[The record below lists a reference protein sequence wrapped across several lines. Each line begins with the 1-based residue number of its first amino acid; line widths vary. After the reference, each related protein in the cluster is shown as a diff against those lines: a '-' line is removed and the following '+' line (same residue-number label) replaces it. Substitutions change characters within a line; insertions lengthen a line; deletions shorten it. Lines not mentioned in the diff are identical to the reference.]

1 MHSPWCSSL
10 KFILGGI
17 LACLE
22 ARAEPDWTQFRGPGG
37 TGMAPDATPP
47 LVWSET
53 NHVAWKT
60 AIPGRG
66 RSSPVLLG
74 ERLWLTTA
82 LEKNVQRVRIR
93 SDDMQKADQVAL
105 GAVCLSRTD
114 GRQLWHTTLFEVE
127 NPPPTHWLNSWA
139 TPTPVVEPGRLYC
152 DFGVFGTAALDS
164 ATGQLIWQQKL
175 PVDHQVGPGSSPVAH
190 SNLLVVV
197 RDGTDAQFVAALD
210 KQTGQVAWKTARP
223 PIVAPDGPLKK
234 SFCTP
239 LVITHAGRVQIIIP
253 GAHWIAAYDPAT
265 GGEIWRIRH
274 GNGFSIGTGAVFGQG
289 LAFFS
294 TGLFQPQV
302 WAIRVDGQGDVTG
315 SHVVWKSNRQAPDI
329 SSPILVGE
337 DLYWV
342 SDSGTITCVAART
355 GELRWQK
362 SLGRSYLASPVLAG
376 GRLHFFNQ
384 EGKTTILKPGPE
396 FERLAENLLPGPLTA
411 TPAFAGPCIYW
422 RNDTHLYCL
431 RE

>member
-1 MHSPWCSSL
+1 MNSPWFSSL
-10 KFILGGI
+10 NFILWGI

-22 ARAEPDWTQFRGPGG
+22 ARAEADWTQFRGPGG
-37 TGMAPDATPP
+37 TGMAPGANPP
-47 LVWSET
+47 LVWRET
-53 NHVAWKT
+53 NHVAWKP
-60 AIPGRG
+60 AIRGRG

-105 GAVCLSRTD
+105 GAVCLSRTA

-127 NPPPTHWLNSWA
+127 NPPPAHWLNSWA

-152 DFGVFGTAALDS
+152 DFGVFGTAALES

-175 PVDHQVGPGSSPVAH
+175 PVDHQVGPGSSPVLH
-190 SNLLVVV
+190 SNVLVVV
-197 RDGTDAQFVAALD
+197 RDGIDAQFVAALD

-239 LVITHAGRVQIIIP
+239 LVITNAGRVQILIP

-265 GGEIWRIRH
+265 GEEIWRIRH

-302 WAIRVDGQGDVTG
+302 WAVRVDGQGDVTG
-315 SHVVWKSNRQAPDI
+315 SHVVWKSTRQAPDI
-329 SSPILVGE
+329 SSPILVEE
-337 DLYWV
+337 DLYWI

-362 SLGRSYLASPVLAG
+362 SLGRSYLASPILAG

-384 EGKTTILKPGPE
+384 EGKTTILKPGLQ